1 LGQNNIK
8 GPGIIQWNMAVA
20 RTFVLRERK
29 SLQVRAEAFNVPNH
43 LNPAAP
49 GAPSSP
55 STNSLSSS
63 TFGQI
68 LGDISGNNGLDS
80 GDPRIIQLAMKF
92 VF

>member
-1 LGQNNIK
+1 
-8 GPGIIQWNMAVA
+8 
-20 RTFVLRERK
+20 
-29 SLQVRAEAFNVPNH
+29 VRFESFNLPNH

-49 GAPSSP
+49 GAPGSP
-55 STNSLSSS
+55 GTNSLSSS

-68 LGDISGNNGLDS
+68 QGDISGNNGLDA